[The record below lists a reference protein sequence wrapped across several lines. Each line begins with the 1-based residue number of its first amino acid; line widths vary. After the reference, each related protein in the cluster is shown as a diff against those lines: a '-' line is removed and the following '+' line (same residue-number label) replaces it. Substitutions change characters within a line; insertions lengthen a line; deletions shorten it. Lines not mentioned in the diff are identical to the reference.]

1 MFFFPCVLV
10 QVLNREG
17 MEAVIVTDREYPV
30 RAAFSILTKTLE
42 TFATEV
48 PASAYS
54 SPPIHF
60 PQIEEFIR
68 QYQDPRD
75 ADQITRIREELDE
88 TKVMLHQTIEAVLAR
103 GEKLD
108 DIVAQSKS
116 LSESSKLFFRTTKQ
130 VSADSS
136 FLNAL
141 LHLKVFSYS

>member
-1 MFFFPCVLV
+1 
-10 QVLNREG
+10 
-17 MEAVIVTDREYPV
+17 
-30 RAAFSILTKTLE
+30 
-42 TFATEV
+42 
-48 PASAYS
+48 
-54 SPPIHF
+54 
-60 PQIEEFIR
+60 
-68 QYQDPRD
+68 
-75 ADQITRIREELDE
+75 
-88 TKVMLHQTIEAVLAR
+88 MLHQTIEAVLAR